1 MPELPEVETIKRI
14 VCPQLAGR
22 TIETTEV
29 RNAQVIAYPESK
41 CFSKALSGQII
52 SNMSRRGKFLT
63 IQLENGDRLSLHLR
77 MTGQLTVVPESEP
90 IEKHTHLIFHLSGG
104 SQLRY
109 IDTRRF
115 GRFWLLRKGEA
126 DTVTGQNK
134 LGLEPTDPAITG
146 EYLKTLL
153 GKRKKTVKEM
163 LLDQAVIA
171 GIGNIYS
178 DEILFAAKIYPGTAC
193 RILNEYDWDKLA
205 KKIPEIIIWGIESNN
220 MTPEE
225 DLRGKGKEYR
235 NISQLRIYGRAGKP
249 CVRCGTIIDKVTI
262 CGRTS
267 CYCPSCQK
275 PRS

>member
-41 CFSKALSGQII
+41 CFSKALSGQLI

-225 DLRGKGKEYR
+225 YLRGKGKEYR

>member
-225 DLRGKGKEYR
+225 YLRGKGKEYR

-267 CYCPSCQK
+267 FYCPSCQK

>member
-90 IEKHTHLIFHLSGG
+90 VEKHTHLIFHLSGG

-109 IDTRRF
+109 IDTDGF
-115 GRFWLLRKGEA
+115 GC
-126 DTVTGQNK
+126 
-134 LGLEPTDPAITG
+134 
-146 EYLKTLL
+146 L
-153 GKRKKTVKEM
+153 GKAR
-163 LLDQAVIA
+163 LIQSPGRIS
-171 GIGNIYS
+171 S
-178 DEILFAAKIYPGTAC
+178 D
-193 RILNEYDWDKLA
+193 LNLQTRR
-205 KKIPEIIIWGIESNN
+205 S
-220 MTPEE
+220 
-225 DLRGKGKEYR
+225 
-235 NISQLRIYGRAGKP
+235 RAN
-249 CVRCGTIIDKVTI
+249 T
-262 CGRTS
+262 
-267 CYCPSCQK
+267 
-275 PRS
+275 